1 MVHASEFETG
11 LLGTPPAA
19 ERNRQGKDMTK
30 RIYVGNLSSNTTDRD
45 LASLFERVGPVKSAR
60 IMMDRET
67 GRPKGFG
74 FVEMGSEDA
83 DQAITQFNQTPL
95 NGNLLSITEA
105 RARPQS
111 PAEGGT
117 PPGRLFVGN
126 LPYDTTIAELKEFF
140 SPSGQVS
147 QVFLPLDRDSGKPRG
162 FAFVEFP
169 SLAQAQDAVRRFHNQ
184 PFKGRPLAVTEARA
198 RDSRPSPSFSP
209 RPSQTSEERPA
220 ASFPDERS
228 SRKGGPNRFGPDAT
242 PQRGRKQTSRGP
254 KAGQNRKKPLQER
267 RGGQFFGEIDDEP
280 SDDMFLEE
288 QFGSWANDPE
298 NDDQP

>member
-1 MVHASEFETG
+1 
-11 LLGTPPAA
+11 
-19 ERNRQGKDMTK
+19 MTK
-30 RIYVGNLSSNTTDRD
+30 RIYVGNLSNNTTERD
-45 LASLFERVGPVKSAR
+45 LTSLFERVGQVKSAR

-83 DQAITQFNQTPL
+83 DHAITQFNQTPL
-95 NGNLLSITEA
+95 NGNLLSVTEA

-126 LPYDTTIAELKEFF
+126 LPYDTTVAELKDFF

-147 QVFLPLDRDSGKPRG
+147 QVFLPLDRESGKPRG

-169 SLAQAQDAVRRFHNQ
+169 DPAQAQEAVRRFHNQ

-198 RDSRPSPSFSP
+198 RDSRPAPSFSP
-209 RPSQTSEERPA
+209 RSSETSADRPSVA
-220 ASFPDERS
+220 LPDERS
-228 SRKGGPNRFGPDAT
+228 FRKGGPNRFGPDAL
-242 PQRGRKQTSRGP
+242 PQRSRKQASRGP
-254 KAGQNRKKPLQER
+254 KSGPSRKKPLQER
-267 RGGQFFGEIDDEP
+267 RGGQFFGEIEDEP
-280 SDDMFLEE
+280 YDNTFLEE
-288 QFGSWANDPE
+288 HFLSQANDLE
-298 NDDQP
+298 SDEQP